1 MFFYKYG
8 KSQGKDEADACGS
21 TVSFAA
27 AAAAGSDYSC
37 DGTSELS

>member
-1 MFFYKYG
+1 MNMAEPR
-8 KSQGKDEADACGS
+8 QDEANAGGS
-21 TVSFAA
+21 TVTLAAA